1 MSEAASAPLPL
12 AGIRVLDMATFLAGP
27 FCSTILAEFG
37 AEVIKVE
44 QPGTGDP
51 LRKFGTMTD
60 SGDSLVWLQES
71 RNKRCVTLDLKSPR
85 GKAMLEELVQKADVV
100 VENFRTG
107 TLEKWGLGWD
117 HLHALNPKLVMLR
130 VTGYGQTGPK
140 AREPGFARIAHAFSG
155 LTHLAGEAD
164 GPPLMPGSTTL
175 ADYLSGTYGAL
186 GIMMALRSAEQ
197 TGVGQYIDVALY
209 EPVFR
214 FLDEMAPAYAFN
226 GFVRERMGAD
236 TVNVVPHSH
245 YPTADDKWI
254 AIACTS
260 DKMFARLADAM
271 DAPELAADDRYGK
284 IDKRVAARADV
295 NRIVSEWTSSLPQE
309 TLLAR
314 LRKGEVPSG
323 PIFNIADIFSEPQYQ
338 ARNDLVEMGDERID
352 SITMPG
358 VFPVLSRTPGQINH
372 LGRALGADNADVYGD
387 LLGLDAEALAA
398 LKGDGVI

>member
-1 MSEAASAPLPL
+1 MNEVASTPMPL
-12 AGIRVLDMATFLAGP
+12 AGVRVLDLATFLAGP

-51 LRKFGTMTD
+51 LRKFGTMTE

-85 GKAMLEELVQKADVV
+85 GKAMLEEMVQKSDVV
-100 VENFRTG
+100 VENFRPG
-107 TLEKWGLGWD
+107 TLEKWGLGWN
-117 HLHALNPKLVMLR
+117 HLHTLNPKLIMLR
-130 VTGYGQTGPK
+130 VTGYGQTGPR

-155 LTHLAGEAD
+155 LTHLAGEPD

-186 GIMMALRSAEQ
+186 GTMMALRSAEQ

-209 EPVFR
+209 EPIFR
-214 FLDEMAPAYAFN
+214 FMDEMAPAYAFN

-245 YPTADDKWI
+245 YPTADGKWI

-260 DKMFARLADAM
+260 DKMFARLANAM
-271 DAPELAADDRYGK
+271 EAPELANEDRFGLIK
-284 IDKRVAARADV
+284 NRLEQRPEV
-295 NRIVSEWTSSLPQE
+295 NRIVGEWTANLPQDE
-309 TLLAR
+309 VLTIL
-314 LRKGEVPSG
+314 KTGEVPSG
-323 PIFNIADIFSEPQYQ
+323 PIYNVADIFADPQFL
-338 ARNDLVEMGDERID
+338 ARNDLLTMGDARID
-352 SITMPG
+352 SITMPN
-358 VFPVLSRTPGQINH
+358 VFPLLSRTPGRVDH
-372 LGRALGADNADVYGD
+372 LGRALGADNDAVLGD
-387 LLGLDAEALAA
+387 LLGIDEQGRQALRD
-398 LKGDGVI
+398 DGVI

>member
-1 MSEAASAPLPL
+1 MNEAASTPMPL
-12 AGIRVLDMATFLAGP
+12 AGVRVLDLATFLAGP

-51 LRKFGTMTD
+51 LRKFGTMTE

-85 GKAMLEELVQKADVV
+85 GKAMLEEMVQKADVV

-117 HLHALNPKLVMLR
+117 HLHALNPKLIMLR

-155 LTHLAGEAD
+155 LTHLAGEPD

-186 GIMMALRSAEQ
+186 GTLMALRSAEQ

-209 EPVFR
+209 EPIFR
-214 FLDEMAPAYAFN
+214 FLDEMAPA
-226 GFVRERMGAD
+226 
-236 TVNVVPHSH
+236 
-245 YPTADDKWI
+245 
-254 AIACTS
+254 
-260 DKMFARLADAM
+260 
-271 DAPELAADDRYGK
+271 
-284 IDKRVAARADV
+284 
-295 NRIVSEWTSSLPQE
+295 
-309 TLLAR
+309 
-314 LRKGEVPSG
+314 
-323 PIFNIADIFSEPQYQ
+323 
-338 ARNDLVEMGDERID
+338 
-352 SITMPG
+352 
-358 VFPVLSRTPGQINH
+358 
-372 LGRALGADNADVYGD
+372 
-387 LLGLDAEALAA
+387 
-398 LKGDGVI
+398 